1 MSYNH
6 NLVKI
11 EKEDLFLLLR
21 IRYKKNYKDIQLE
34 GMCDQSPLFLETIEM
49 IQNYDAWLSTLK
61 FGKIATWETY
71 ERMASSNRERINQA
85 ILNLCYKSQL
95 LPEWNGLEIPALR
108 KVIEYSTDV
117 FSKVGFEEKKE
128 SNLAKLF
135 NDYCWHKQVFID
147 DRDLSVQ
154 TRLDESLIRS
164 YFSIHEVLQPEIRK
178 DKSVDY
184 KFSLSKTE
192 VEDFKY
198 FNNAIERLGK
208 LYILCLDIGLYES
221 SSNQQD
227 YLGLVEN

>member
-1 MSYNH
+1 M
-6 NLVKI
+6 
-11 EKEDLFLLLR
+11 
-21 IRYKKNYKDIQLE
+21 
-34 GMCDQSPLFLETIEM
+34 
-49 IQNYDAWLSTLK
+49 
-61 FGKIATWETY
+61 
-71 ERMASSNRERINQA
+71 
-85 ILNLCYKSQL
+85 
-95 LPEWNGLEIPALR
+95 EWFRIPALR

-164 YFSIHEVLQPEIRK
+164 YFSIHEVLQPKIRK

-208 LYILCLDIGLYES
+208 LYILCLDIRLYAS

-227 YLGLVEN
+227 YPELLSKFEKEINCIKQLVDQTANLVSYLLRVEPMQAVGLNLHFILMFDGNFPISESGIISQLELQLRSS